1 MPALV
6 SRKDIATA
14 AVSTTKRRFGNPTG
28 KLKQA
33 RVFFS
38 WASANEVQAMPHAL
52 NARPTTFTV
61 VASGDATGLAPP
73 LVFAPDPV
81 YWGSRTSVALASD
94 TANSWAEVLIS

>member
-14 AVSTTKRRFGNPTG
+14 AVSTTKRRFGSPTG

-38 WASANEVQAMPHAL
+38 WASANELQAMPHGL
-52 NARPTTFTV
+52 NAKPTTFTV
-61 VASGDATGLAPP
+61 VASGVAAGTSAP
-73 LVFAPDPV
+73 LVYAPDPV
-81 YWGSRTSVALASD
+81 YWSSKTSVALASN
-94 TANSWAEVLIS
+94 TANSWAEILIS